1 MHYQNPPVKP
11 SEPPRTLAVEL
22 QAHSIESSS
31 GASVG
36 RHGTI
41 AEASLSKEIDTCEK
55 EGRRVQRV
63 AGWTAAAVAP
73 NSAEEP
79 SGEPRRIAAL
89 RAAGL
94 APSPYTAHQSAES
107 RRLHFMNTPSSLR
120 TSEEL

>member
-1 MHYQNPPVKP
+1 MPGEAIPGHSDKATTDYIHLKHAADMHYQNPPVKP

-55 EGRRVQRV
+55 EGRRV
-63 AGWTAAAVAP
+63 
-73 NSAEEP
+73 
-79 SGEPRRIAAL
+79 
-89 RAAGL
+89 
-94 APSPYTAHQSAES
+94 
-107 RRLHFMNTPSSLR
+107 
-120 TSEEL
+120 